1 MRRGVD
7 SSPFPIGIGWGKVA
21 HFAPPSARTFAMPLG
36 PGSPGRIDPIFS
48 GLKAVIDHYRERD
61 TLPPLTAADR
71 LDGKTCLVTGPS
83 SGLGR
88 AIAPELARRGC
99 RVILAC
105 RAGHDGL
112 AETIRRESGNRDV
125 SQRALDLADLA
136 SVIALCDGLA
146 RDGVRL
152 DLLVSN
158 AGVAPLGNRPTRDGL
173 AELFQVNFLASFVL
187 ANRLLADGVL
197 PSEAFAGRGA
207 ARQGGRE
214 RPVPRVVITS
224 SETHRRGPPID
235 FDRFGQFP
243 DFGLM
248 DGTTWYGHSKLYVQT
263 FACELGRRLVRADG
277 TPDVSVFSYCPGA
290 VRTGI
295 SREGGLVGKLMTAYF
310 IDPKV
315 SMWPAIYCAASRTL
329 EGRSGLYL
337 YLRHVAEADARS
349 SDPRNGERLWQL
361 SLELLAARGISLSPW
376 RAARP

>member
-1 MRRGVD
+1 MPFG
-7 SSPFPIGIGWGKVA
+7 SS
-21 HFAPPSARTFAMPLG
+21 
-36 PGSPGRIDPIFS
+36 SPGRIDPIFS

-61 TLPPLTAADR
+61 ALPPLTDADR

-88 AIAPELARRGC
+88 SIAPELARRGC

-105 RAGHDGL
+105 RAGHEGL
-112 AETIRRESGNRDV
+112 AEAVRRQSGNRNV

-136 SVIALCDGLA
+136 SVTALCDGLA
-146 RDGVRL
+146 HDGVNL

-158 AGVAPLGNRPTRDGL
+158 AGVAPLANRLTRDGF
-173 AELFQVNFLASFVL
+173 AELFQVNYLASFVL
-187 ANRLLADGVL
+187 VNRLLADGVL

-207 ARQGGRE
+207 APEGGRE
-214 RPVPRVVITS
+214 RRVPRVVITS
-224 SETHRRGPPID
+224 SETHRRCPPID

-248 DGTTWYGHSKLYVQT
+248 DGTTWYGQSKRYVQA
-263 FACELGRRLVRADG
+263 FACELGRRLVKANG

-295 SREGGLVGKLMTAYF
+295 SREGGFVGKVLTAYF

-329 EGRSGLYL
+329 AGRSRLYL

-349 SDPRNGERLWQL
+349 SDSRNGERLWQL
-361 SLELLAARGISLSPW
+361 SLAMLAARGIRLSSW
-376 RAARP
+376 QAARPRTLQGE

>member
-1 MRRGVD
+1 M
-7 SSPFPIGIGWGKVA
+7 PFG
-21 HFAPPSARTFAMPLG
+21 SR
-36 PGSPGRIDPIFS
+36 SPGRIDPILS
-48 GLKAVIDHYRERD
+48 GLKAVLDHHRERD
-61 TLPPLTAADR
+61 TLPPLTGADR
-71 LDGKTCLVTGPS
+71 LDGRTCLVTGPS

-105 RAGHDGL
+105 RAGHEGL
-112 AETIRRESGNRDV
+112 AEEIGRQSGNPDV
-125 SQRALDLADLA
+125 SQRALDLSDLA
-136 SVIALCDGLA
+136 SVTALCDGLA
-146 RDGVRL
+146 RDGVKL

-158 AGVAPLGNRPTRDGL
+158 AGVAPLGNRLTRDGF
-173 AELFQVNFLASFVL
+173 AELFQVNFLASFLLV
-187 ANRLLADGVL
+187 NRLLADGVL

-207 ARQGGRE
+207 PPEGGRE
-214 RPVPRVVITS
+214 SRVARVVITS
-224 SETHRRGPPID
+224 SETHRQCPPID

-263 FACELGRRLVRADG
+263 FACELGRRLAKADG
-277 TPDVSVFSYCPGA
+277 TPDVAVFSYCPGA

-295 SREGGLVGKLMTAYF
+295 SREGGFVGKLMTAYF

-315 SMWPAIYCAASRTL
+315 AMWPAIYCATSRTL
-329 EGRSGLYL
+329 EGRSRLYL

-361 SLELLAARGISLSPW
+361 SLGVLAARGIPLPHGQP
-376 RAARP
+376 AHP